1 MSPLA
6 QGLIL
11 LLATALI
18 SGLLVPLVINR
29 VQARNQQR
37 LKEFEGYVAR
47 QSKVIDDQVRFL
59 ERLADALWAYELM
72 LIAPLYY
79 GQSSL
84 YRKQGDSGPYGAAV
98 TKYFEHASDQLGVI
112 RSEIGKAVRLV
123 PEDMWNDLKNLY
135 YRVLLP
141 LDLAA
146 TDLLLDGPSESN
158 HAEWSKLQQRVLTDL
173 AIAIDQAI
181 DRTAEVL
188 SLKAMSAPVAEAA

>member
-1 MSPLA
+1 MSPLT

-11 LLATALI
+11 LVATALL

-37 LKEFEGYVAR
+37 LKDHEADVAR

-59 ERLADALWAYELM
+59 EKLADLLWSYELM
-72 LIAPLYY
+72 LITPLYY

-84 YRKQGDSGPYGAAV
+84 YSRPGDSGPYGTAV
-98 TKYFEHASDQLGVI
+98 TKYFENASDLLGAI

-123 PEDMWNDLKNLY
+123 PEDLWNDLKHLY
-135 YRVLLP
+135 YQELLQ

-146 TDLLLDGPSESN
+146 TRLLLDGPSEMN
-158 HAEWSKLQQRVLTDL
+158 HVEWSNLQERVLTDL
-173 AIAIDQAI
+173 AIAIDETI
-181 DRTAEVL
+181 DRTARML
-188 SLKAMSAPVAEAA
+188 SLKATFAADAKAE